1 MIILCCEHKIER
13 SDMKK
18 GTKKENGKV
27 RRLSVRLTEEE
38 YQEITKKSKKHNM
51 EKSEYILY
59 LIKKD
64 K

>member
-1 MIILCCEHKIER
+1 
-13 SDMKK
+13 MKK
-18 GTKKENGKV
+18 GSKKENAKN

-38 YQEITKKSKKHNM
+38 YQLIAEKAKKKNM
-51 EKSEYILY
+51 EKSKYILY